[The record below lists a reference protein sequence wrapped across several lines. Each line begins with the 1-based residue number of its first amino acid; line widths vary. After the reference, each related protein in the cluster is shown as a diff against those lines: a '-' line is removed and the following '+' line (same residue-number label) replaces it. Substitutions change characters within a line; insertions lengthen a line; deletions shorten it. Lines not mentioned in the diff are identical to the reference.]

1 MDYPAL
7 WNSQLGISVIVI
19 SVVFESLAVIAVV
32 LRIWSRRI
40 QGTALVLND
49 FAILAALLFTTGLV
63 GIIILSVAW
72 AGEGQAF
79 ENVPPQDQGRIFMT
93 FVIETPVW
101 GAANTLVKISIL
113 HLYVT
118 IFPSPTF
125 RKICYTMMAVSTLYF
140 ISILLETFLLCM
152 PFVYNWNKMIE
163 GTCGNQTLALLMIGA
178 ANLII
183 DAIIVVLPLPL
194 LWRLQLP
201 IWKKVGLVIM
211 FSLGAF
217 TCVVTLLRIIRIQNT
232 NLADTDP
239 TISGAIIAQW
249 SILEP
254 TIAIVNSCFPT
265 IRPVL
270 NKYFPSLAWAKRLT
284 TKNSSGNRSRPS
296 MRSPLSSKASPS
308 STIGDKKQFQRLDD
322 DRYPLQEVYV
332 SSKKPLPSTPNYY
345 AVGVDGPVVPPEA
358 TRGASGI
365 TYTREWKVHAAAE
378 ECWV

>member
-19 SVVFESLAVIAVV
+19 SVVFELLAIIAVI

-63 GIIILSVAW
+63 AIIILSVAW

-93 FVIETPVW
+93 FVFETPVW

-125 RKICYTMMAVSTLYF
+125 RKICYAMMAVSTVYYVGMF
-140 ISILLETFLLCM
+140 LETFLLCM
-152 PFVYNWNKMIE
+152 PFVYNWDKTIE
-163 GTCGNQTLALLMIGA
+163 GTCGNQTLALLMIGST
-178 ANLII
+178 NLII

-201 IWKKVGLVIM
+201 IWKKIGLLAM

-217 TCVVTLLRIIRIQNT
+217 TCVVTLLRIIKIEYI

-239 TISGAIIAQW
+239 TISGALIAPW

-254 TIAIVNSCFPT
+254 TIGIINSCFPT

-270 NKYFPSLAWAKRLT
+270 HKYIPSLAWTRRIT
-284 TKNSSGNRSRPS
+284 SKNSSGNRLRPPT
-296 MRSPLSSKASPS
+296 RSPLSSKASPS
-308 STIGDKKQFQRLDD
+308 STIGSKKQFQRLEDEM
-322 DRYPLQEVYV
+322 YPLQEVHV
-332 SSKKPLPSTPNYY
+332 SSNKAHPPTPNYY
-345 AVGVDGPVVPPEA
+345 SVGVDGPVASPEVTNA
-358 TRGASGI
+358 ASGI
-365 TYTREWKVHAAAE
+365 TYTREWKVQSSAE
-378 ECWV
+378 ESWV